1 MNPRRLKQRA
11 REIQQAS
18 GVRYMV
24 ALRRAQEEAGRG
36 EVDEVQR
43 ILAELDRPLSEEEEQ
58 NLDR

>member
-1 MNPRRLKQRA
+1 
-11 REIQQAS
+11 
-18 GVRYMV
+18 MV